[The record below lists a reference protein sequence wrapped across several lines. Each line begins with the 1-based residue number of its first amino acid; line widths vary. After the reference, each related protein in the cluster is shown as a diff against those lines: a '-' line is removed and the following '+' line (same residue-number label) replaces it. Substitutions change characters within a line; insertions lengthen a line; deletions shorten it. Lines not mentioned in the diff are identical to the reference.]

1 LIVAGGFRFSFHVI
15 GNICRG
21 AVCFLG
27 QRANQFDCEKS
38 RESMIEYHDAAVR
51 VRYAETDQMGV
62 VYHANYLIWFEVG
75 RVELIRALG
84 IEYKRMEIEDDCH
97 IVVADAHCR
106 YHLSAMYDEVL
117 RIRTRIAESRNRLV
131 KFSYEVIRDADGKV
145 LANGETTHV
154 ICGSN
159 GRPKL
164 LPKKYH
170 TVFSSIVVPQPDR
183 SDA

>member
-1 LIVAGGFRFSFHVI
+1 MIHAGERLDSQDI
-15 GNICRG
+15 R
-21 AVCFLG
+21 
-27 QRANQFDCEKS
+27 
-38 RESMIEYHDAAVR
+38 MIEYHDATVR

-62 VYHANYLIWFEVG
+62 VYHANYLVWFEVG

-84 IEYKRMEIEDDCH
+84 IEYTRMEKEDDCH

-106 YHLSAMYDEVL
+106 YQQSARYDEVL
-117 RIRTRIAESRNRLV
+117 RIRTRIAESRNRIV
-131 KFSYEVIRDADGKV
+131 KFSYEVFRDADGKL
-145 LANGETTHV
+145 LATGETTHI

-164 LPKKYH
+164 LPAKYQS
-170 TVFSSIVVPQPDR
+170 VFKSVVAPQPDR

>member
-1 LIVAGGFRFSFHVI
+1 
-15 GNICRG
+15 
-21 AVCFLG
+21 
-27 QRANQFDCEKS
+27 
-38 RESMIEYHDAAVR
+38 MIEYHDAVVR

-75 RVELIRALG
+75 RVERIRTLG

-106 YHLSAMYDEVL
+106 YHHSATYDEVL
-117 RIRTRIAESRNRLV
+117 RIRTRIAESRHRLV
-131 KFSYEVIRDADGKV
+131 KFSYEVIRHADGKV

-154 ICGSN
+154 ICRRN

-164 LPKKYH
+164 LRKKYH
-170 TVFSSIVVPQPDR
+170 TVFSAIVVPQPDR
-183 SDA
+183 SNP

>member
-1 LIVAGGFRFSFHVI
+1 MDMR
-15 GNICRG
+15 
-21 AVCFLG
+21 
-27 QRANQFDCEKS
+27 K
-38 RESMIEYHDAAVR
+38 IEYHDAIVR

-106 YHLSAMYDEVL
+106 YHDSALYDEVL
-117 RIRTRIAESRNRLV
+117 RIRTRISESRNRII
-131 KFSYEVIRDADGKV
+131 KFSYEVIRDADGKL
-145 LANGETTHV
+145 LANGETMHV

-164 LPKKYH
+164 LPEKYRS
-170 TVFSSIVVPQPDR
+170 VFNTIAVPQPDR
-183 SDA
+183 SPA